1 MSTQFSYY
9 KDQANEILESVNER
23 MSDDGELNP
32 QDAKTVTE
40 ELLKAITLYA
50 VALGKAS
57 QSKDKASVYKNT
69 TIAHELMC
77 KM

>member
-1 MSTQFSYY
+1 MSTQFSYF
-9 KDQANEILESVNER
+9 KDQANEILESVNEK

-57 QSKDKASVYKNT
+57 QNKDKASVYKNT